1 MSEKKKGSP
10 IPHSRR
16 ERAITLL
23 AGLTVLIGGLLVAT
37 LVARGAGH
45 TPAPSSPAETPSPT
59 ATPEPLPLSGWTIL
73 IDPGHGGYDGGARA
87 RDSGVWE
94 KVINLD
100 VALRVEK
107 SLIAQGASV
116 IMTRRQ
122 DEDLCSADRPAALTK
137 KRQDMLARV
146 EMAVSAK
153 VDMVLSIHMNE
164 YRARGESGPQ
174 VFYREGSDTGRLLA
188 GCMQEALI
196 QHLAP
201 RKERAAMAGDYFIL
215 QLDVPSVLVE
225 CGFISNPDEER
236 LLLSA
241 DYQTRLGEAVTA
253 GVLSYVALQ
262 QVMGQ

>member
-1 MSEKKKGSP
+1 MRMKK
-10 IPHSRR
+10 

-23 AGLTVLIGGLLVAT
+23 AALTVLIGGLLIVA
-37 LVARGAGH
+37 LILRS
-45 TPAPSSPAETPSPT
+45 PSGQGVPPEVPTDELQPT
-59 ATPEPLPLSGWTIL
+59 ATPEPLPLTGWTIL
-73 IDPGHGGYDGGARA
+73 IDPGHGGYDGGAKA

-100 VALRVEK
+100 VALQVEK
-107 SLIAQGASV
+107 SLAERGASV
-116 IMTRRQ
+116 IMTRRE
-122 DEDLCSADRPAALTK
+122 DTDLCTEDRPASQTK

-146 EMAVSAK
+146 EMAVSAQ

-174 VFYREGSDTGRLLA
+174 VFYRQGSDAGRLLA

-196 QHLAP
+196 AHLTP
-201 RKERAAMAGDYFIL
+201 RKARAAMAGDYFIL

-236 LLLSA
+236 LLLSD
-241 DYQTRLGEAVTA
+241 DYQARLGEAVAA
-253 GVLSYVALQ
+253 GVMDYAALQ
-262 QVMGQ
+262 AVMGK

>member
-1 MSEKKKGSP
+1 MSDQNRIPREKK
-10 IPHSRR
+10 

-23 AGLTVLIGGLLVAT
+23 AGLVVLIGGLLVVA
-37 LVARGAGH
+37 LLARGGKQEAPDAPMDS
-45 TPAPSSPAETPSPT
+45 PAPEVTQ
-59 ATPEPLPLSGWTIL
+59 EPLPLTGWTIL

-100 VALRVEK
+100 VALQVEK
-107 SLIAQGASV
+107 SLVAQGAST
-116 IMTRRQ
+116 IMTRRE
-122 DEDLCSADRPAALTK
+122 DADLCSEERPAALTK

-146 EMAVSAK
+146 EMAVSAQ

-164 YRARGESGPQ
+164 YRARSESGPQ
-174 VFYREGSDTGRLLA
+174 VFYRAGSDAGRLLA

-196 QHLAP
+196 QQLQP
-201 RKERAAMAGDYFIL
+201 RKARAAMAGDYFIL

-236 LLLSA
+236 LLLSD
-241 DYQTRLGEAVTA
+241 DYQARLGEAVAA
-253 GVLSYVALQ
+253 GVMSYVALQ
-262 QVMGQ
+262 QVVAQ